1 MRCNLRNKIT
11 IIIMITGF
19 FACNSRSFPVAE
31 SKMVDILA
39 DAMVLE
45 AGVQIKYNYA
55 ILPDSVWMKN
65 YAFIVKKHNVDV
77 KDFETTLSAYKLD
90 VKEFS
95 ALMEKVIVKLQKDEV
110 KHKLDKP

>member
-11 IIIMITGF
+11 MIVLITGF

-55 ILPDSVWMKN
+55 ILPDSVWMRN
-65 YAFIVKKHNVDV
+65 YGFIVKKDNVDV

-90 VKEFS
+90 GKEFA